1 MLSQVDKVWSRIQGA
16 GKKFFALR
24 VHASPAETVTVAQSD
39 DTDCGINLI
48 RFKAAG
54 DVAIQLE
61 RDEAPTVYAVNPG
74 DEFDGIIKRVYDTDT
89 TLANADMEW
98 FRF

>member
-1 MLSQVDKVWSRIQGA
+1 MLERVDEVWVRFKTSLGDM
-16 GKKFFALR
+16 FALR

-39 DTDCGINLI
+39 DTDCDINLI

-61 RDEAPTVYAVNPG
+61 RDAAATVYAVNPG
-74 DEFDGIIKRVYDTDT
+74 DEFDGIIKRVWAADT
-89 TLANADMEW
+89 TLADADMEW